1 MSEQP
6 ALEEPASERNEA
18 ARARLLRRLD
28 EIVQSAIASG
38 HALAVLALGSSGREL
53 DRVDEY
59 SDLDL
64 WIIAEDGYQQSF
76 LDNLDWLQAASPIV
90 HAHKHG
96 LTGYSILFEDG
107 IFAEV
112 DAFESP
118 DLAGLEFTEARIAWK
133 RPDVPDTIRVPQRE
147 SKRWQ
152 RTVDELVGEALGN
165 LYVGLGRFHRGE
177 KLTAMRFVQV
187 YAVDRLLELAHL
199 LETERPY
206 WPDVFGNERRFEKRY
221 PGLAAA
227 LPRLL
232 QGYEGTPESARAL
245 LELLDEHFT
254 VNPALKAA
262 IMGRF
267 QPPEP
272 GN

>member
-1 MSEQP
+1 MSD
-6 ALEEPASERNEA
+6 RNEA
-18 ARARLLRRLD
+18 ARARLLQRLD

-64 WIIAEDGYQQSF
+64 WVIAEDGYQQDF
-76 LDNLDWLQAASPIV
+76 LVNMDWIHAASPIV
-90 HAHKHG
+90 HQHKHG
-96 LTGYSILFEDG
+96 LTGYSIVFEDG

-112 DAFESP
+112 DAFELP
-118 DLAGLEFTEARIAWK
+118 DLSALEFAEARIAWK
-133 RPDVPDTIRVPQRE
+133 RPEIPDTIRFAQKE
-147 SKRWQ
+147 TKRWQ

-177 KLTAMRFVQV
+177 KLTAMRFIQV

-199 LETERPY
+199 LETEQPA
-206 WPDVFGNERRFEKRY
+206 WPDIYGNERRFEKRF
-221 PGLAAA
+221 PGLAAV

-232 QGYEGTPESARAL
+232 QGYERSPESAQVM
-245 LELLDEHFT
+245 LEFLDEHFT

-262 IMGRF
+262 IISRYKPAGPDK
-267 QPPEP
+267 QA
-272 GN
+272 